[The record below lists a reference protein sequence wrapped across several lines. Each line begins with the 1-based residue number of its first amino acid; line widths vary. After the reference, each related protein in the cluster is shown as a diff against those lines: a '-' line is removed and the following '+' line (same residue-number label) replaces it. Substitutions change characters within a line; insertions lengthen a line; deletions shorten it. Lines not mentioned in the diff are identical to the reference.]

1 MMKAARYYG
10 NHDIRIDQVEEPTP
24 GEGQIIVDVE
34 WCGQFSLIF
43 YSCLLTVT
51 PPTSR
56 NKARRIISYYPPDN
70 TKSPPPPGFLV
81 SILLTSS
88 PGICGSDLHE
98 YLVGPSNL
106 IPTPANPTPSG
117 VHIPITM
124 GHELCG
130 RVRHPPPGSKFKHND
145 PVMIDPRITCRNYN
159 HRSSSSPSSSP
170 SPCLPC
176 SSHLSHCC
184 SQLGYVGGTT
194 GFGGFGQVVV
204 ISEDRLLPLPP
215 SISLEHAAVIEP
227 LSVVH
232 HAIKISSI
240 PADSWK
246 EKFVFVIG
254 GGPIGFALLL
264 ILKALGAEKVMVSEP
279 TATRRRQVSEVAW
292 KVVDPVGENV
302 VERVSEWTGG
312 KGVEVVFDCAG
323 VEVGLKSGM
332 EVLRNYGLYVMVAVW
347 PKPVSFDFFFIFI
360 LNSLLHTYL
369 HLRRRSLPLILHFL
383 NHLNLY

>member
-1 MMKAARYYG
+1 MKAARYYG

-24 GEGQIIVDVE
+24 GEGQLIVDVE
-34 WCGQFSLIF
+34 WC
-43 YSCLLTVT
+43 
-51 PPTSR
+51 
-56 NKARRIISYYPPDN
+56 
-70 TKSPPPPGFLV
+70 
-81 SILLTSS
+81 
-88 PGICGSDLHE
+88 GICGSDLHE
-98 YLVGPSNL
+98 YLTGPSNL

-130 RVRHPPPGSKFKHND
+130 RVRHPPPGSQFKHND

-159 HRSSSSPSSSP
+159 HPSSSSPSSSP

-347 PKPVSFDFFFIFI
+347 PKPITIPCWTFLAKHITMKGTLIFADSDMEEVIAMMAAGKLAGYEKLVTGRIALDDIVKEGFEELVNHKDEHIKI
-360 LNSLLHTYL
+360 LVTPN
-369 HLRRRSLPLILHFL
+369 RRRDSITE
-383 NHLNLY
+383 